1 VGARS
6 RRAAPRERIA
16 RHGRGAA
23 APRVAPLSLPLVGSS
38 ATDLDPIDTV
48 PDEAVPATRRL
59 AAIGWASF
67 VLLGWAGLLIPSL
80 FRSVK
85 SDFDLTDSAIGTFYL
100 VNAIF
105 YAVGSFGGGFVTE
118 RIGRRPVLSTAAILL
133 GVGLAL
139 EATAPTWATF
149 LVAGVPAGLGAG
161 IVDGGM
167 NGLILDLFRRR
178 PGGALNLLHL
188 GFSVGAAT
196 APIVIGQLIGAGAD
210 WRAII
215 LATAAAAVVIGV
227 LLGLHHMPSG
237 RHVRSASPDTNNRFA
252 RVSIVPLVA
261 LALAI
266 GFYVSSE
273 IGVSSWL
280 VRFLDSA
287 SNDVATAALGLF
299 WGGLAVSRLLAA
311 RVADRFPPV
320 AFAATCSFAA
330 GAALVGAI
338 AVPSMPVSIALF
350 VLSGFFFGPVYPMIM
365 AIAGALYPNRIAAV
379 TGTLAG
385 SAVVGGIIYPPL
397 MGLISDEAGIAVAMY
412 GACLLAFA
420 CTGALAVAGAGA
432 RRLAAA
438 AAA

>member
-1 VGARS
+1 
-6 RRAAPRERIA
+6 
-16 RHGRGAA
+16 
-23 APRVAPLSLPLVGSS
+23 VGSS
-38 ATDLDPIDTV
+38 ATDLDPIEAAAG
-48 PDEAVPATRRL
+48 EAVPATRRL
-59 AAIGWASF
+59 AAIAWASF
-67 VLLGWAGLLIPSL
+67 VLLGWSGLLIPSL

-85 SDFDLTDSAIGTFYL
+85 ADFDLTDASVGLFYL

-105 YAVGSFGGGFVTE
+105 YAIGSFGGGLVTE
-118 RIGRRPVLSTAAILL
+118 RIGRRPVLSTAAVVL
-133 GVGLAL
+133 GLGLAI
-139 EATAPTWATF
+139 EAAAPTWTVF
-149 LVAGVPAGLGAG
+149 VIAGIPAGLGAG
-161 IVDGGM
+161 VVDGGM
-167 NGLILDLFRRR
+167 NGLILDLFHRR

-196 APIVIGQLIGAGAD
+196 APIVIGQLVGAGAD
-210 WRAII
+210 WRVII
-215 LATAAAAVVIGV
+215 LATAASAVVIGI
-227 LLGLHHMPSG
+227 LLGLHHMPTG
-237 RHVRSASPDTNNRFA
+237 RHDRTAAPNGTRPFA
-252 RVSIVPLVA
+252 RVSVLPLVA

-287 SNDVATAALGLF
+287 SNDIATAALGLF

-311 RVADRFPPV
+311 RIADRFPPV
-320 AFAATCSFAA
+320 AFAGTCALAA

-338 AVPSMPVSIALF
+338 AVPSLPASIALF

-365 AIAGALYPNRIAAV
+365 AIAGGLYPNRIAAV

-397 MGLISDEAGIAVAMY
+397 MGLISDQAGITVAMF
-412 GACLLAFA
+412 GASLLAFA
-420 CTGALAVAGAGA
+420 CAGALAVAGAGA

-438 AAA
+438 APA

>member
-1 VGARS
+1 
-6 RRAAPRERIA
+6 
-16 RHGRGAA
+16 
-23 APRVAPLSLPLVGSS
+23 VGSS
-38 ATDLDPIDTV
+38 ATDLDPIEAAAG
-48 PDEAVPATRRL
+48 EAVPATRRL
-59 AAIGWASF
+59 AAIAWASF
-67 VLLGWAGLLIPSL
+67 VLLGWSGLLIPSL

-85 SDFDLTDSAIGTFYL
+85 ADFDLTDASVGLFYL

-105 YAVGSFGGGFVTE
+105 YAIGSFGGGLVTE
-118 RIGRRPVLSTAAILL
+118 RIGRRPVLSTAAVVL
-133 GVGLAL
+133 GLGLAI
-139 EATAPTWATF
+139 EAAAPTWTVF
-149 LVAGVPAGLGAG
+149 VIAGIPAGLGAG
-161 IVDGGM
+161 VVDGGM
-167 NGLILDLFRRR
+167 NGLILDLFHRR

-196 APIVIGQLIGAGAD
+196 APIVIGQLVGAGAD

-215 LATAAAAVVIGV
+215 LATAASAVVIGI
-227 LLGLHHMPSG
+227 LLGLHHMPTG
-237 RHVRSASPDTNNRFA
+237 RHDRTAAPNGTRPFA
-252 RVSIVPLVA
+252 RVSVLPLVA

-287 SNDVATAALGLF
+287 SNDIATAALGLF

-311 RVADRFPPV
+311 RIADRFPPV
-320 AFAATCSFAA
+320 AFAGTCALAA

-338 AVPSMPVSIALF
+338 AVPSLPASIALF

-365 AIAGALYPNRIAAV
+365 AIAGGLYPNRIAAV

-397 MGLISDEAGIAVAMY
+397 MGLISDQAGITVAMF
-412 GACLLAFA
+412 GASLLAFA
-420 CTGALAVAGAGA
+420 CAGALAVAGAGA

-438 AAA
+438 APA

>member
-1 VGARS
+1 
-6 RRAAPRERIA
+6 
-16 RHGRGAA
+16 
-23 APRVAPLSLPLVGSS
+23 LPLVGSS
-38 ATDLDPIDTV
+38 ATDLDPIDV
-48 PDEAVPATRRL
+48 AAGEAVPATRRL
-59 AAIGWASF
+59 AAIAWVSF

-85 SDFDLTDSAIGTFYL
+85 ADFDLTDSAIGTLYL

-105 YAVGSFGGGFVTE
+105 YAVGSFGGGLVTE
-118 RIGRRPVLSTAAILL
+118 RVGRRPVLSIAGVFL

-139 EATAPTWATF
+139 EATAPTWTVF
-149 LVAGVPAGLGAG
+149 LTAAVPAGLGAG
-161 IVDGGM
+161 VIDGGM
-167 NGLILDLFRRR
+167 NGLVLDLFRRR

-196 APIVIGQLIGAGAD
+196 APIVIGQLVGAGAD

-215 LATAAAAVVIGV
+215 LTTAASAVVIGI

-237 RHVRSASPDTNNRFA
+237 RHDRTAAPNGTRPFA
-252 RVSIVPLVA
+252 RISVLPLVA

-287 SNDVATAALGLF
+287 SNDIATAALGLF
-299 WGGLAVSRLLAA
+299 WGGLAVSRLLAV
-311 RVADRFPPV
+311 RIADRFPPV
-320 AFAATCSFAA
+320 AFAGTCALAAA
-330 GAALVGAI
+330 GALVGAV
-338 AVPSMPVSIALF
+338 AVPSLPASIALF
-350 VLSGFFFGPVYPMIM
+350 ALSGFFFGPVYPMIM
-365 AIAGALYPNRIAAV
+365 AIGGALYPQRIAAV
-379 TGTLAG
+379 TGALAG

-397 MGLISDEAGIAVAMY
+397 MGLISDEAGIALAMY

-420 CTGALAVAGAGA
+420 CAGALAVAGAGA

-438 AAA
+438 APA

>member
-1 VGARS
+1 
-6 RRAAPRERIA
+6 
-16 RHGRGAA
+16 
-23 APRVAPLSLPLVGSS
+23 LPDVGSS
-38 ATDLDPIDTV
+38 ATGLDPIETAAG
-48 PDEAVPATRRL
+48 EAVPATRRL

-85 SDFDLTDSAIGTFYL
+85 TDFALTDSAIGTFYL

-105 YAVGSFGGGFVTE
+105 YAVGSFGGGLVTE
-118 RIGRRPVLSTAAILL
+118 RVGRRPVLATAAAVL
-133 GVGLAL
+133 GIGLAL
-139 EATAPTWATF
+139 EATAPTWTVF
-149 LVAGVPAGLGAG
+149 LIAAVPAGLGAG
-161 IVDGGM
+161 IIDGGM

-196 APIVIGQLIGAGAD
+196 APIVIGQLVGAGAD

-215 LATAAAAVVIGV
+215 LATAAAALGIGV

-237 RHVRSASPDTNNRFA
+237 RHVKNATLDTGNRFA
-252 RVSIVPLVA
+252 RVSILPLVA

-320 AFAATCSFAA
+320 AFAGACAFAA

-338 AVPSMPVSIALF
+338 AVPSLPAAIALF

-379 TGTLAG
+379 TGMLAG

-412 GACLLAFA
+412 GAGLLAFA
-420 CTGALAVAGAGA
+420 CAGALAVAGTGA

>member
-1 VGARS
+1 
-6 RRAAPRERIA
+6 
-16 RHGRGAA
+16 
-23 APRVAPLSLPLVGSS
+23 VGSS
-38 ATDLDPIDTV
+38 ATDLDPIETAA
-48 PDEAVPATRRL
+48 DEAVPATRRL

-67 VLLGWAGLLIPSL
+67 VLLGWVGLLIPAL

-85 SDFDLTDSAIGTFYL
+85 TDFDLTDSAIGTFYL

-118 RIGRRPVLSTAAILL
+118 RIGRRPVLSTAAVLL
-133 GVGLAL
+133 GIGLAM
-139 EATAPTWATF
+139 EGTAPTWTVF
-149 LVAGVPAGLGAG
+149 LIAAIPAGLGAG
-161 IVDGGM
+161 VIDGGM

-196 APIVIGQLIGAGAD
+196 APIVIGQLVGAGAD

-215 LATAAAAVVIGV
+215 LATAVTAVVIGV

-237 RHVRSASPDTNNRFA
+237 RHVRDASQGSANRFA
-252 RVSIVPLVA
+252 RVSVLPLVA

-299 WGGLAVSRLLAA
+299 WGGLAVSRLLAV

-320 AFAATCSFAA
+320 AFAGTCSFAA
-330 GAALVGAI
+330 AVALVGAI
-338 AVPSMPVSIALF
+338 AVPSLPVSIALF

-397 MGLISDEAGIAVAMY
+397 MGLISDEAGITVAMY

-420 CTGALAVAGAGA
+420 STAALAVAGAGA

-438 AAA
+438 ATA

>member
-1 VGARS
+1 
-6 RRAAPRERIA
+6 
-16 RHGRGAA
+16 
-23 APRVAPLSLPLVGSS
+23 LPLVGSS
-38 ATDLDPIDTV
+38 ATDLDPIDV
-48 PDEAVPATRRL
+48 AAGEAVPATRRL
-59 AAIGWASF
+59 AAIAWVSF

-85 SDFDLTDSAIGTFYL
+85 ADFDLTDSAIGTLYL

-105 YAVGSFGGGFVTE
+105 YAVGSFGGGLVTE
-118 RIGRRPVLSTAAILL
+118 RVGRRPVLSIAGVFL

-139 EATAPTWATF
+139 EATAPTWTVF
-149 LVAGVPAGLGAG
+149 LTAAVPAGLGAG
-161 IVDGGM
+161 VIDGGM
-167 NGLILDLFRRR
+167 NGLVLDLFRRR

-196 APIVIGQLIGAGAD
+196 APIVVGQLVGAGAD

-215 LATAAAAVVIGV
+215 LATAAWAVVIGIV
-227 LLGLHHMPSG
+227 LGFHRMPTG
-237 RHVRSASPDTNNRFA
+237 RHDRDAATRAAQGFGRAP
-252 RVSIVPLVA
+252 ILPLVA

-287 SNDVATAALGLF
+287 TNDVATAALGLF
-299 WGGLAVSRLLAA
+299 WGGLAVGRLLAV
-311 RVADRFPPV
+311 RIADRFPPV
-320 AFAATCSFAA
+320 AFAGTCALAAA
-330 GAALVGAI
+330 GALVGAV
-338 AVPSMPVSIALF
+338 AVPSLPASIALF
-350 VLSGFFFGPVYPMIM
+350 ALSGFFFGPVYPMIM
-365 AIAGALYPNRIAAV
+365 AIGGALYPQRIAAV
-379 TGTLAG
+379 TGALAG

-397 MGLISDEAGIAVAMY
+397 MGLISDEAGIALAMY

-420 CTGALAVAGAGA
+420 CAGALAVAGAGA

-438 AAA
+438 APA

>member
-1 VGARS
+1 M
-6 RRAAPRERIA
+6 
-16 RHGRGAA
+16 
-23 APRVAPLSLPLVGSS
+23 GSS
-38 ATDLDPIDTV
+38 ATDVDPIETAAG
-48 PDEAVPATRRL
+48 EAVPATRRL

-85 SDFDLTDSAIGTFYL
+85 TDFALTDSAIGTFYL

-105 YAVGSFGGGFVTE
+105 YAVGSFGGGLITE
-118 RIGRRPVLSTAAILL
+118 RTGRRPILSTAAVLL

-139 EATAPTWATF
+139 EAIAPTWTVF
-149 LVAGVPAGLGAG
+149 LIAGVPAGLGAG
-161 IVDGGM
+161 VVDGGM

-196 APIVIGQLIGAGAD
+196 APIVIGQLVGAGAD

-215 LATAAAAVVIGV
+215 LATAASALVIGI
-227 LLGLHHMPSG
+227 LLGLHRMPSG
-237 RHVRSASPDTNNRFA
+237 RHVKSGSPDAATRLA

-280 VRFLDSA
+280 VRFLESA

-299 WGGLAVSRLLAA
+299 WAGLALSRLLAA

-320 AFAATCSFAA
+320 AFAGACSFAA

-338 AVPSMPVSIALF
+338 AVPSLPASIALF
-350 VLSGFFFGPVYPMIM
+350 LLSGFFFGPVYPMIM

-412 GACLLAFA
+412 GASLLAFA
-420 CTGALAVAGAGA
+420 CAGALAVAGAGA

>member
-1 VGARS
+1 LQ
-6 RRAAPRERIA
+6 
-16 RHGRGAA
+16 H
-23 APRVAPLSLPLVGSS
+23 VGSS
-38 ATDLDPIDTV
+38 ATDLDPIDAAAG
-48 PDEAVPATRRL
+48 EAVPATRRL
-59 AAIGWASF
+59 AAIAWASF

-85 SDFDLTDSAIGTFYL
+85 TDFDLTDGSVGLFYL

-118 RIGRRPVLSTAAILL
+118 RIGRRPVLSTAGVLL
-133 GVGLAL
+133 GIGLAL
-139 EATAPTWATF
+139 EATAPTWTVF
-149 LVAGVPAGLGAG
+149 LIAAAPAGLGAG

-167 NGLILDLFRRR
+167 NGLVLDLFRNR

-188 GFSVGAAT
+188 GFSVGAAS
-196 APIVIGQLIGAGAD
+196 APIIIGQLVGAGAE
-210 WRAII
+210 WRVII
-215 LATAAAAVVIGV
+215 LATAAWAVVIGI

-237 RHVRSASPDTNNRFA
+237 RHDRTAAASGTRPFA
-252 RVSIVPLVA
+252 RVSVLPLVA

-287 SNDVATAALGLF
+287 SNDVATTALGLF
-299 WGGLAVSRLLAA
+299 WGGLALSRLIAA
-311 RVADRFPPV
+311 RIADRFPPV
-320 AFAATCSFAA
+320 AFAGACAFAA
-330 GAALVGAI
+330 GVALVGAV
-338 AVPSMPVSIALF
+338 AVPSLPASIALF

-365 AIAGALYPNRIAAV
+365 AIGGALYPNRIAAV

-412 GACLLAFA
+412 GASLLAFA
-420 CTGALAVAGAGA
+420 CAGALAVAGAGA